1 MACPVSLPAMSDPSH
16 NGAQPAEAEG
26 APTGPHERLA
36 LIRARL
42 AAGERLRG
50 DLEVAL
56 HRAVG
61 AVDPA
66 ATEESLARL
75 PGNGGMQLYESLVLW
90 AGPVAGERVLDIGC
104 GSGGSTRAAADAVGA
119 DGEVL
124 GIDIS
129 PEAIELATRRTPSGA
144 PIMYSRAAAERL
156 RGLPDR
162 HFDIAVASLV
172 LDQIGDLGAALAEI
186 HRVLRPGGRLV
197 ASIMAFDQ
205 LRPLDARFMAAL
217 MASATRFAPG
227 ALAGRASRATMP
239 HERADRAAFAASELL
254 TPEERDGQLALVME
268 EPGPAWEFFRRTTLA
283 MMLTEDGQAAL
294 RETIE
299 RHLPHTLYL
308 PVRFLRSRRRG

>member
-1 MACPVSLPAMSDPSH
+1 MARAVSLLRMSDPSH
-16 NGAQPAEAEG
+16 NGAAPGGAES
-26 APTGPHERLA
+26 PRGPEERLA

-75 PGNGGMQLYESLVLW
+75 PGNGGMQLYESLVRW

-104 GSGGSTRAAADAVGA
+104 GSGGSTRTAAEAVGPE
-119 DGEVL
+119 GEVL
-124 GIDIS
+124 GVDIS
-129 PEAIELATRRTPSGA
+129 SEAIAMARSRTPSDL
-144 PIMYSRAAAERL
+144 PVIYSRAPAERL
-156 RGLPDR
+156 SALPDR
-162 HFDIAVASLV
+162 HFDIVVASLV
-172 LDQIGDLGAALAEI
+172 LDQIGDLGAGLTEI
-186 HRVLRPGGRLV
+186 HRVLRPGGRMV
-197 ASIMAFDQ
+197 ASVMAFDQ
-205 LRPLDARFMAAL
+205 LRPFDARFMAAL
-217 MASATRFAPG
+217 MATAAQFAPG

-254 TPEERDGQLALVME
+254 IPEERDGQLALVME
-268 EPGPAWEFFRRTTLA
+268 EPGPAWDFFRRTTLA
-283 MMLTEDGQAAL
+283 MMLVDEGQAAL
-294 RETIE
+294 RATIE